1 MKSQYQ
7 YFLLYQMDLFY
18 KPPPNL
24 ELGINV
30 LSLYRS
36 PYILNDI
43 HVFLWWKL
51 ECTFFGWSGSYHTYC
66 IIYLWLC
73 MNEWVKLKQSRVCY
87 KLLRTEHINGG
98 WCHNIRK
105 LSIGEIFED
114 RNGIR
119 LINNSVCAPFVI
131 EQQRWFDSCALQ
143 IFVFM
148 NRIHCYSHWKYI
160 FFSMSMDIYF
170 FHNFV
175 YFNEISIV

>member
-1 MKSQYQ
+1 MTYISVVKIRM
-7 YFLLYQMDLFY
+7 YFLWMEWIVSHVLYHL
-18 KPPPNL
+18 L
-24 ELGINV
+24 
-30 LSLYRS
+30 
-36 PYILNDI
+36 
-43 HVFLWWKL
+43 
-51 ECTFFGWSGSYHTYC
+51 
-66 IIYLWLC
+66 
-73 MNEWVKLKQSRVCY
+73 NEWVKLKQSRVCY

-148 NRIHCYSHWKYI
+148 NRIHCNSHWKYI
-160 FFSMSMDIYF
+160 FFSMSMVIYF